1 MSIFGAI
8 TNKIF
13 QGGPVETQTTIMQS
27 IAQTAPETVPQ
38 AEAASPTTSS
48 SSSQP
53 VDVEVV
59 LGEMTARKDGG
70 RNYQT
75 SIVDLLKLL
84 DLDSSL
90 QARTELTTELD
101 IHAGSDGSADEN
113 VALHKAVMRKL
124 TNNGGKVPESMRG

>member
-8 TNKIF
+8 MSKILH
-13 QGGPVETQTTIMQS
+13 GGPVETQTTIMQS
-27 IAQTAPETVPQ
+27 ISQTAPETVPQ

-48 SSSQP
+48 SFSKP

-59 LGEMTARKDGG
+59 LGEMAAQKGG
-70 RNYQT
+70 GGDYQT

-90 QARTELTTELD
+90 QARTELATELD
-101 IHAGSDGSADEN
+101 THAGSWIG
-113 VALHKAVMRKL
+113 
-124 TNNGGKVPESMRG
+124 